1 MPDATFL
8 GAPLLNAQ
16 GLCTFYG
23 TSQALFD
30 VCLKAPSPG
39 GVAILGRN
47 GAGKTTLLK
56 TLSGDLL
63 PTKGSVQLDGRDIAR
78 LPTERRVRLGIGYV
92 PQEQGVFGKLT
103 VRENLVIGAMTDPR
117 GKERIEEMLILF
129 PLLANRLSQQAG
141 TLSGGE
147 RKMLA
152 ISRALLGKPKLL
164 MLDEPTE
171 GVWHG
176 VIEEIADRLEQL
188 SKTMAV
194 VIVEQH
200 VKMAL
205 HISQYCYVMDRG
217 QIVLEGPSAEIRD
230 NPELIRLLS
239 L

>member
-1 MPDATFL
+1 MPETAIVDAT
-8 GAPLLNAQ
+8 LLDTE
-16 GLCTFYG
+16 GLCTYYG

-30 VCLKAPSPG
+30 VSLKVPSRG

-56 TLSGDLL
+56 T
-63 PTKGSVQLDGRDIAR
+63 TQ
-78 LPTERRVRLGIGYV
+78 RRMRLGIGYV
-92 PQEQGVFGKLT
+92 PQEQGVFGRLT

-117 GKERIEEMLILF
+117 GKERMGEMLTLF
-129 PLLANRLSQQAG
+129 PMLAPRLSQQAG

-152 ISRALLGKPKLL
+152 ISRALLGRPSLL

-176 VIEEIADRLEQL
+176 VVEEIATRLEQL
-188 SKTMAV
+188 SKTIAV

-205 HISQYCYVMDRG
+205 HVSQACYVMDRG
-217 QIVLEGPSAEIRD
+217 QIVLEGPSAQIRD
-230 NPELIRLLS
+230 DPELTRLLAP
-239 L
+239 

>member
-1 MPDATFL
+1 MPETAL
-8 GAPLLNAQ
+8 LNAPLLDAG
-16 GLCTFYG
+16 GLCTYYG

-30 VCLKAPSPG
+30 VSLKVPSRG

-56 TLSGDLL
+56 TLAGDLL
-63 PTKGSVQLDGRDIAR
+63 PARGSVRFDGGDVAR
-78 LPTERRVRLGIGYV
+78 LPTERRMRLGIGYV
-92 PQEQGVFGKLT
+92 PQEQGVFGRLT
-103 VRENLVIGAMTDPR
+103 VRENLLIGAMTDPKS
-117 GKERIEEMLILF
+117 KERIGEMLTLF
-129 PLLANRLSQQAG
+129 PLLATRLSQQAG

-152 ISRALLGKPKLL
+152 ISRALLGRPSLL

-176 VIEEIADRLEQL
+176 VIEEIAGRLEQL
-188 SKTMAV
+188 SKTIAV

-205 HISQYCYVMDRG
+205 QLSQYCYVMDRG
-217 QIVLEGPSAEIRD
+217 QIVLEGPSAEVRD
-230 NPELIRLLS
+230 DPELIRLLS
-239 L
+239 P

>member
-1 MPDATFL
+1 MPETAFLDAS
-8 GAPLLNAQ
+8 LLATE
-16 GLCTFYG
+16 GLCTYYG
-23 TSQALFD
+23 TSQVLID
-30 VCLKAPSPG
+30 VSLKVPSRG

-56 TLSGDLL
+56 TLAGDLL
-63 PTKGSVQLDGRDIAR
+63 PARGSVRFDGRDVAR
-78 LPTERRVRLGIGYV
+78 MPTERRMRLGIGYV
-92 PQEQGVFGKLT
+92 PQEQGVFGRLS

-117 GKERIEEMLILF
+117 GKERIGEMLALF
-129 PLLANRLSQQAG
+129 PMLAKRLSQQAG

-152 ISRALLGKPKLL
+152 ISRALLGKPSLL

-176 VIEEIADRLEQL
+176 VVEEIAARLEQL
-188 SKTMAV
+188 AKTIAV

-200 VKMAL
+200 IKMAL
-205 HISQYCYVMDRG
+205 HVSQYCYVMDRG

-230 NPELIRLLS
+230 DPELIRLLAP
-239 L
+239 

>member
-1 MPDATFL
+1 MPETAL
-8 GAPLLNAQ
+8 LNAPLLDAG
-16 GLCTFYG
+16 GLCTYYG

-30 VCLKAPSPG
+30 VSLKVPSRG

-56 TLSGDLL
+56 TLAGDLL
-63 PTKGSVQLDGRDIAR
+63 PARGTVRFDGRDVAR
-78 LPTERRVRLGIGYV
+78 LPTERRMRLGIGYV
-92 PQEQGVFGKLT
+92 PQEQGVFGRLT
-103 VRENLVIGAMTDPR
+103 VRENLLIGAMTDPK
-117 GKERIEEMLILF
+117 GKERMVDMLTLF
-129 PLLANRLSQQAG
+129 PQLAPRLSQQAG

-152 ISRALLGKPKLL
+152 ISRALLGRPSLL

-176 VIEEIADRLEQL
+176 VIEEIAGRLEQL
-188 SKTMAV
+188 SKTIAV

-205 HISQYCYVMDRG
+205 QLSQYCYVMDRG
-217 QIVLEGPSAEIRD
+217 QIVLEGPSAEVRD
-230 NPELIRLLS
+230 DPELIRLLS
-239 L
+239 P